1 MVRKTRL
8 LALLLMVSMLLVIF
22 CGCDTEKN
30 GSETSDSAFSAE
42 TKISENYGGNV
53 TETTA
58 GTPTP
63 SPTPTETPTPTPSPT
78 PTPTEILVSFLGD
91 TTLGEQRIHQGT
103 SYCFSNVVGEN
114 YSYPF
119 SKALP
124 YLENDDMTLVNLE
137 GPLTTSENLRPE
149 REIYLK
155 GDPKYVEVL
164 KQGSVECCNLANN
177 HMRDYMDEG
186 IIETRDTLDAAGI
199 KWSDSDY
206 YAIYEVKGVKIGMA
220 GFNFTYERELYY
232 HAIDWLREHDCDIV
246 IISCHIG
253 VERMYEPEE
262 AAISLAHDIIDYG
275 ADIYVGSHPHRL
287 QPVEYYN
294 GKYIIYSESNF
305 CFGGQPFLSD
315 PDTAIF
321 QCTFTVDEGHVISS
335 RMECIPFSMRSTPD
349 GNDYC
354 PMPYEKGTAE
364 YDRVMEKLHWSDE
377 NE

>member
-1 MVRKTRL
+1 MRKMRF
-8 LALLLMVSMLLVIF
+8 LALLLSVGLLCSCGPKTPDTTASSVKDPSSDLPVSSET
-22 CGCDTEKN
+22 TEKP
-30 GSETSDSAFSAE
+30 TD
-42 TKISENYGGNV
+42 
-53 TETTA
+53 
-58 GTPTP
+58 TPTP
-63 SPTPTETPTPTPSPT
+63 LPTDTPTPTPTPV
-78 PTPTEILVSFLGD
+78 PTPTEITISFIGD
-91 TTLGEQRIHQGT
+91 TTLGEQRSHAGA
-103 SYCFSNVVGEN
+103 SYCFTSVVGDN

-124 YLENDDMTLVNLE
+124 YLEADDMTLCNLE
-137 GPLTTSENLRPE
+137 GPLTTSTTLRPD

-164 KQGSVECCNLANN
+164 KRASIECCNLSNN
-177 HMRDYMDEG
+177 HALDYTESG
-186 IIETRDTLDAAGI
+186 LNECRKTLEEAGI
-199 KWSDSDY
+199 KWSDSTSFSS
-206 YAIYEVKGVKIGMA
+206 YEVKGVKIGMA
-220 GFNFTYERELYY
+220 GFNFTYERKPYY
-232 HAIDWLREHDCDIV
+232 HAIDYLREKGCDIV

-253 VERMYEPEE
+253 VERMYEPEQS
-262 AAISLAHDIIDYG
+262 AIDLAHDILDYG

-321 QCTFTVDEGHVISS
+321 QCTFSVFEGKVTGS
-335 RMECIPFSMRSTPD
+335 RMVCIPFSMRSTSS

-354 PMPYEKGTAE
+354 PMPYEKGTEE
-364 YDRVMEKLHWSDE
+364 YDRVMKKLRWSDE